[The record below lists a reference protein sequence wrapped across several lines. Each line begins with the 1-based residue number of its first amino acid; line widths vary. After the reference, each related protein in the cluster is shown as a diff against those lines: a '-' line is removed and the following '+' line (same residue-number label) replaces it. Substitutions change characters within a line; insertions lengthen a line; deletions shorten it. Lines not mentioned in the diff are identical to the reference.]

1 VAHLGGRDFTARM
14 RSDADV
20 EAKSETVFAFN
31 MDRAT
36 FFDPQSERRID

>member
-1 VAHLGGRDFTARM
+1 M

-20 EAKSETVFAFN
+20 EAKSETVLAFN